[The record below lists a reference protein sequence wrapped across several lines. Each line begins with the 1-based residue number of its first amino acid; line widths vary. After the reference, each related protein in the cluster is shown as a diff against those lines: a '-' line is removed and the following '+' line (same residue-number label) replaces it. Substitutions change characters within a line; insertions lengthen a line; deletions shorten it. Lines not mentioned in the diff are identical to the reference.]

1 MADMEEVLE
10 RQERETRERMR
21 RRAASKRAQRELD
34 EQLGIAVALLEEEKQ
49 ARRGSREG
57 RRPNVDRHRH
67 SRGKNLME
75 DYFIP
80 QSLYSDVHFRGRYR
94 MQPHLFNKIMHDICN
109 YDEYFVQKRNCA
121 GNLGLLP
128 EQKFTVVIRMLAY
141 GSSADQVDEIARM
154 GKSTILE
161 SLVRFCDAVETLYT
175 RDYLRRPTP
184 RDLQRL
190 LQKAESRGFPGM
202 IGSIDCMHWQW
213 KNCPTAWQGDYGNR
227 KGQKSII
234 LEAVAGFDTWVW
246 HAFFGVAGSQNDLNV
261 LGQSPVFNDV
271 LRGEAPNITYEINN
285 TIYQTGY
292 YLADGI
298 YPR

>member
-1 MADMEEVLE
+1 
-10 RQERETRERMR
+10 
-21 RRAASKRAQRELD
+21 
-34 EQLGIAVALLEEEKQ
+34 
-49 ARRGSREG
+49 
-57 RRPNVDRHRH
+57 
-67 SRGKNLME
+67 
-75 DYFIP
+75 
-80 QSLYSDVHFRGRYR
+80 
-94 MQPHLFNKIMHDICN
+94 
-109 YDEYFVQKRNCA
+109 RNCA
-121 GNLGLLP
+121 ENLGLLP
-128 EQKFTVVIRMLAY
+128 EQKFTAVIRMLAY
-141 GSSADQVDEIARM
+141 GSSADQVDEIAWM
-154 GKSTILE
+154 GKSTVLE

-261 LGQSPVFNDV
+261 LGQSP
-271 LRGEAPNITYEINN
+271 
-285 TIYQTGY
+285 
-292 YLADGI
+292 
-298 YPR
+298 